1 VPQPSSPNSGRARRL
16 VAELEAIE
24 RQSGAPRAE
33 SAGPAR
39 VARAPGRVN
48 LIGEHTDYNE
58 GFALPA
64 AIDLEIWMAFRPWAE
79 PTVEVTSPTMGETRR
94 FDLEGLAPER
104 ATGTWVDYLAGVAW
118 AARREGLRVQG
129 FRGVLDS
136 TLPSGAGLSSS
147 AALELLAL
155 EALLEPGARP
165 ESIVRARLG
174 RARVNEYRG
183 VATGLLD
190 QLAIAAGRAGHA
202 ILVDCRSLA
211 LEPVRLPDGC
221 TIVACHT
228 GSARSLRGSE
238 YGARRADCETG
249 VRLIAES
256 EPDVT
261 ALRDV
266 DEAML
271 ERHRERL
278 PERVYR
284 RCLHVVREDAR
295 VLVTVEALRAGDLDT
310 VGRTFAASHESLRD
324 LFEIVSPELD
334 AMVEIAR
341 TVPGVV
347 AARMTGGGFGGCT
360 VNLVEDGAVDAL
372 ATAVVERYPAMTGLT
387 PHVYPTS
394 AVDGAG
400 LAPS

>member
-1 VPQPSSPNSGRARRL
+1 VPQPSSPDAERARRL

-24 RQSGAPRAE
+24 RRSGAPRVGSVE
-33 SAGPAR
+33 PAR
-39 VARAPGRVN
+39 VVRAPGRVN

-64 AIDLEIWMAFRPWAE
+64 AIDLEIWMAFRPWTE
-79 PTVEVTSPTMGETRR
+79 PSVEVTSPTMGETRG

-118 AARREGLRVQG
+118 AARREGLPVHG

-136 TLPSGAGLSSS
+136 TLPTGAGLSSS
-147 AALELLAL
+147 AALEMLGL
-155 EALLEPGARP
+155 EALLEPAERP
-165 ESIVRARLG
+165 EAVVRARLG
-174 RARVNEYRG
+174 RASENEYLG
-183 VATGLLD
+183 VSTGPMD
-190 QLAIAAGRAGHA
+190 QLASAAGAAGHA

-211 LEPVRLPDGC
+211 LEPVRLPDGY

-249 VRLIAES
+249 VRLIAER
-256 EPDVT
+256 EQGVT

-271 ERHRERL
+271 ERHRQRL

-295 VLVTVEALRAGDLDT
+295 VLETVEALRAADLDT
-310 VGRTFAASHESLRD
+310 VGRTFAASHASLRD

-341 TVPGVV
+341 AVPGVV
-347 AARMTGGGFGGCT
+347 AARMPGGGFGGCT
-360 VNLVEDGAVDAL
+360 VNLVEAGAVDAL
-372 ATAVVERYPAMTGLT
+372 TKAVMERYPALTGLT
-387 PHVYPTS
+387 PRVYPTS

-400 LAPS
+400 PVPA